1 MRLALR
7 ARVFLG
13 SVNMAKRTSE
23 DRTDKTLNKAAMIRA
38 EEGDIDSPERYA
50 KDGIAERREHVWK
63 FMARRVP
70 QTVMAELLGVS
81 RRTIYDDV
89 QWWKHQCQQHM
100 ERVKDNPDAAA
111 ADVGLTSLR
120 LEGISQAALN
130 DYELA
135 RTSQLKNLF
144 LNTAIKAEK
153 TRADMLVQTGYWP
166 KAGEDVRIHQQID
179 ATFTAKLGTIGDDS
193 PLRALDHADSR
204 RKVLD
209 AAELLLKGGVD
220 RLRKRQLEKEGKI
233 IDAKVIDVTPKASE

>member
-1 MRLALR
+1 
-7 ARVFLG
+7 V
-13 SVNMAKRTSE
+13 AKRTSE
-23 DRTDKTLNKAAMIRA
+23 DRTQKTIDKASMIRTQD
-38 EEGDIDSPERYA
+38 GDVDSPERYS

-81 RRTIYDDV
+81 RRTIYEDV
-89 QWWKHQCQQHM
+89 QWWKRQCQEHL
-100 ERVKDNPDAAA
+100 ERVKDDPQAAA
-111 ADVGLTSLR
+111 ADVGLTALR

-135 RTSQLKNLF
+135 RTAQLKNLF

-153 TRADMLVQTGYWP
+153 VRGDMMVQTGFWP
-166 KAGEDVRIHQQID
+166 KAGEDIRIHQQID
-179 ATFTAKLGTIGDDS
+179 ATFTAKLGSVGEDS
-193 PLRALDHADSR
+193 PLKALDSADSR

-220 RLRKRQLEKEGKI
+220 RLRQRKAEREGSVKTI
-233 IDAKVIDVTPKASE
+233 EATVTDAPSKDV